1 MISIEDLKDQW
12 KLKFHFYFIAMQQD
26 KVTIPEKT
34 AEQVNMQRKRVI
46 NNLLFILLFL
56 IFVLIEP
63 PTDIRFVLPY
73 GH

>member
-56 IFVLIEP
+56 IFVLLEP

-73 GH
+73 GS